1 MILFDIETNG
11 FLDSLDTLFCAAAL
25 DTNTNTMIQFDPE
38 GVAPSQLLTV
48 IEKASREG
56 VPIVAHNAIGFDV
69 PALKKLYPE
78 FKGFGE
84 VLDTLVWSRL
94 AFPDIRKTDFNL
106 FKKDILPGNLIG
118 SHSLKAWGYRLKEYK
133 GEWSDW
139 SKWSREMSEY
149 NVQDVVVLK
158 KLVDLLS
165 AQNVSPEA
173 LKLEHQ
179 VAEIIF
185 RQEQKGFMFD
195 VSKAEA
201 LYLQLRSRQEE
212 IQKELIDRFGSFY
225 VGGKTFTPKA
235 FNKKYGYHTNAPCTK
250 IELVEFNPSSR
261 QHIAK
266 VLTRDFNWK
275 PLEFTDQG
283 EPKVSDEIL
292 ASLPFPE
299 AKLIA
304 EYLMLD
310 KRLGQLAE
318 GNQGWLKAYNTTTG
332 RIHGSV
338 NTCGAV
344 TGRMTHSHPNMAQ
357 VPAVYSPYGKDCRG
371 LFTVPPGYKL
381 VGCDAAGLEARCL
394 GHYMARYDGGK
405 YAEAVVSGSKDEGTD
420 IHTLN
425 MNALGINDRDVAKT
439 FFYAFIYGA
448 GDEKLGAIL
457 GKGRQQ
463 GAAARKRFLARVPA
477 LGKLVEAVGEAVSSR
492 GFLVG
497 LDHRKLNVRSSH
509 AALNTLLQSAGAVIM
524 KKALVIA
531 DEELFRRGYDYG
543 FVANIHDEF
552 QLEVKA
558 EEAEEAGEVCKKA
571 IQLAGEH
578 FKFRCPL
585 DGDYGVGDNWAET
598 H

>member
-1 MILFDIETNG
+1 MLLFDIETNG
-11 FLDSLDTLFCAAAL
+11 FLDALDTCFCAAAL
-25 DTNTNTMIQFDPE
+25 DTNTNTMFQFDPE
-38 GVAPSQLLTV
+38 GVSPSQLLMA

-69 PALKKLYPE
+69 PALKKLYPD

-84 VLDTLVWSRL
+84 VIDTLVWSRL

-201 LYLQLRSRQEE
+201 LYLKLRSRQEE

-235 FNKKYGYHTNAPCTK
+235 FNKKYGYYANAPCTK

-266 VLTRDFNWK
+266 VLTRGFNWK

-292 ASLPFPE
+292 ASLPYPE

-371 LFTVPPGYKL
+371 LFTVPTGYKL

-463 GAAARKRFLARVPA
+463 GASARKRFLARVPA
-477 LGKLVEAVGEAVSSR
+477 LGKLVEAVGEAVSNR

-497 LDHRKLNVRSSH
+497 LDRRKLNVRSSH

-531 DEELFRRGYDYG
+531 DEELFRRGYDYE

-558 EEAEEAGEVCKKA
+558 EDAEAAGEVCKKA